1 MNTRD
6 YLEGLSFDGYKFFGA
21 HKKDKGYIFR
31 LLAKEASEV
40 YIIGDFNNWQRQAM
54 RKYPT
59 GVFSISIEDAK
70 AGQKYQYIIK
80 NSDKEFKKIDPY
92 SKMIDYKEKSS
103 VLVDDD
109 YKFKSKR
116 KKATNR
122 NILQLHLATLFKN
135 KDKTSDEIF
144 DSIIEHCLA
153 NNYTSVL
160 LMPVNEY
167 QNYKSMGYSAMNLF
181 SYSER
186 YASGLDFKKF
196 IDKAHKN
203 NIELFLEVDIGGFDP
218 DENGLLRF
226 DGSNMYNYDYE
237 DIVYNYYGSI
247 NYDLS
252 KNFTKSYIQSAIG
265 YWVNEYRLDGI
276 LLPSVE
282 NSLYWQGDKTRGIN
296 KNNIAF
302 IENLISYLKAK
313 DILSLASYNGTY
325 DLDLSFDMVFDN
337 RSKTLINM
345 LKDQAIKRDYY
356 KNFINDII
364 VNDRKDRVLG
374 FSYVD
379 SYQNEANLAMKMHTD
394 DKKFEQEKVLFTFLY
409 SLKSPKLL
417 FMGDDCGD
425 LRTYSIYNKFTFDSY
440 ENNLKD
446 INKYYRDISKVFK
459 KEKALNSKDSLTQ
472 YLDIGGFS
480 LYAYKR
486 IYKDEQLLVI
496 INFTDIDY
504 EIRSDY
510 SLEEII
516 NTESLEYKGSANVN
530 GLVNI
535 GEMINIKGFS
545 AAIFKIK

>member
-6 YLEGLSFDGYKFFGA
+6 YLEAKSFDGYKFFGA
-21 HKKDKGYIFR
+21 HKKAKGYIFR
-31 LLAKEASEV
+31 LLASEASEV

-54 RKYPT
+54 RRYPT
-59 GVFSISIEDAK
+59 GVFSISIEEAK
-70 AGQKYQYIIK
+70 AGHRYQYIIK
-80 NSDKEFKKIDPY
+80 NSDEEFKKIDPY

-103 VLVDDD
+103 VIVEDE
-109 YKFKSKR
+109 YKFKAKE
-116 KKATNR
+116 KKLTSQ
-122 NILQLHLATLFKN
+122 NILQAHLGSLFKD
-135 KDKTSDEIF
+135 KEKTSDEIF
-144 DSIIEHCLA
+144 ESIINHCRD

-160 LMPVNEY
+160 LMPINEY
-167 QNYKSMGYSAMNLF
+167 QNYKSMGYSALSLF

-186 YASGLDFKKF
+186 YGTSLDFKKF
-196 IDKAHKN
+196 VDKAHKN
-203 NIELFLEVDIGGFDP
+203 NIQVLLEFDIGGFDP
-218 DENGLLRF
+218 DETGLIKF
-226 DGSNMYNYDYE
+226 DGSNVYNYDYE
-237 DIVYNYYGSI
+237 DILYNYYGSV

-252 KNFTKSYIQSAIG
+252 KNLTKSYIQSALA
-265 YWVNEYRLDGI
+265 YWANEYKLDG
-276 LLPSVE
+276 LLFPSIE
-282 NSLYWQGDKTRGIN
+282 NSLYWQGDKSRGIN
-296 KNNIAF
+296 KDSLSF
-302 IENLISYLKAK
+302 VENLISYLKAK
-313 DILSLASYNGTY
+313 GLLAMASFNGIY
-325 DLDLSFDMVFDN
+325 DFDLAFDMVFDS

-345 LKDQAIKRDYY
+345 LKDQPIKRDYY

-364 VNDRKDRVLG
+364 INDKTDRILG
-374 FSYVD
+374 FLYVD
-379 SYQNEANLAMKMHTD
+379 SYQNEANLAMKMYSE

-425 LRTYSIYNKFTFDSY
+425 LRTFSVYNKFSFDSY
-440 ENNLKD
+440 DDNLEH
-446 INKYYRDISKVFK
+446 INKYYKAISKIFM

-486 IYKDEQLLVI
+486 IYKNEELLVI

-530 GLVNI
+530 GLVNV